1 MYTNL
6 RTEGAMIYKNF
17 SEKYLCSAFARA
29 AVLRVPR
36 TGVFRLIRSLP
47 AREKRTAAFIF
58 SAVRCYTMFSL
69 ILCYRAL
76 ADHLNQPVIQLPTLA
91 AVLMMPMP
99 VSLVIAFS
107 VTSLATS

>member
-1 MYTNL
+1 
-6 RTEGAMIYKNF
+6 MIYKNF
-17 SEKYLCSAFARA
+17 SEKYLYSAFARA

-36 TGVFRLIRSLP
+36 TGVFRLIRALP
-47 AREKRTAAFIF
+47 AREKGPRRLF
-58 SAVRCYTMFSL
+58 SPRSRCYTMFSL
-69 ILCYRAL
+69 IICYRVR

-91 AVLMMPMP
+91 TVLMMPMP